1 MNFSRTA
8 LAKIASTRRAGFSLT
23 EIMFALALVAG
34 SALPV
39 LGLLSVGL
47 LDAKE
52 AGDHRLTAN
61 LRNTV
66 HQLLCDPAW
75 PAEAVATGEWD
86 AIRYFDDQGRMI
98 ENARKEEAAVIMR
111 MKSLPGMGYQS
122 DWLETVQVTFQSGD
136 REDIVTRTL
145 VQRRKKPQG

>member
-1 MNFSRTA
+1 MNSFGPATTWKA
-8 LAKIASTRRAGFSLT
+8 AARRAGFSLT

-61 LRNTV
+61 LRNTA
-66 HQLLCDPAW
+66 HQLLSDPAW
-75 PAEAVATGEWD
+75 PQEAKPQGEWD
-86 AIRYFDDQGRMI
+86 AVRYFDEKGRMMDS
-98 ENARKEEAAVIMR
+98 ADKAKATVIMR
-111 MKSLPGMGYQS
+111 LKSMPGIGYES
-122 DWLETVQVTFQSGD
+122 DWLETVQVSFQSGA
-136 REDIVTRTL
+136 REDAVTKTL
-145 VQRRKKPQG
+145 IQRRKNPQ